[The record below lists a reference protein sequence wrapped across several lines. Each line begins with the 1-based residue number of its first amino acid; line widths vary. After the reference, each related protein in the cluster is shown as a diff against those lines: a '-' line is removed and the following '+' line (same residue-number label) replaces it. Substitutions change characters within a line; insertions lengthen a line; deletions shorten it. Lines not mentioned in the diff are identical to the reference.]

1 MRIAVRA
8 CGAARRMVPW
18 TVRRAARETDTDSH
32 PGPAMAISA
41 VFTSVSGLD
50 AASSFL
56 DVVSNNVA
64 NANTTGFKTS
74 RVTFQDLLYTL
85 DSGGVGAP
93 AQGVTPPG
101 VNQIGTGVAVDA
113 ITGVFTQGP
122 LNMSGGQID
131 VAIQGEGFFSVT
143 LADGTIGYT
152 RAGNFALDS
161 TGRFVSSDGFRLVT
175 DAVVPAG
182 ATNLSIGA
190 NGAVSATVGGA
201 LVQLGQINLTRFR
214 NPSGLLRVGNT
225 TFVATA
231 ATGDPVTAAPGAG
244 GNGTL
249 QQGFLEGSNVDV
261 VTELTNLI
269 IAQQSFAFN
278 ARAITVENQVLQAT
292 TDLIR

>member
-1 MRIAVRA
+1 M
-8 CGAARRMVPW
+8 P
-18 TVRRAARETDTDSH
+18 
-32 PGPAMAISA
+32 ISA
-41 VFTSVSGLD
+41 VYTSVSGLD

-56 DVVSNNVA
+56 DVVSNNIA

-74 RVTFQDLLYTL
+74 QVTFQDLLYTQPA
-85 DSGGVGAP
+85 GGVGA
-93 AQGVTPPG
+93 ATQGVTPPG
-101 VNQIGTGVAVDA
+101 PSQIGTGVVVDA
-113 ITGVFTQGP
+113 ITGLFTQGP
-122 LNMSGGQID
+122 LNASGGPFD

-143 LADGTIGYT
+143 LPDGTTGYT
-152 RAGNFALDS
+152 RAGNFTVDA
-161 TGRFVSSDGFRLVT
+161 TGQFVSPDGFRLVT
-175 DAVVPAG
+175 TATVPQG
-182 ATNLSIGA
+182 ATNVSISNTGL
-190 NGAVSATVGGA
+190 VSATVAGA

-214 NPSGLLRVGNT
+214 NPGGLQRVGNT

-231 ATGDPVTAAPGAG
+231 ATGDAITAAPGTN

-249 QQGFLEGSNVDV
+249 TQGFLEGSNVQV

>member
-1 MRIAVRA
+1 
-8 CGAARRMVPW
+8 
-18 TVRRAARETDTDSH
+18 
-32 PGPAMAISA
+32 MAISA

-64 NANTTGFKTS
+64 NTNTTGFKTS
-74 RVTFQDLLYTL
+74 RVTFQDQLYLL
-85 DSGGVGAP
+85 DSGGVGA
-93 AQGVTPPG
+93 ASQGVTPPG

-113 ITGVFTQGP
+113 ISGLFTQGP
-122 LNMSGGQID
+122 LTMSGGPFD

-143 LADGTIGYT
+143 LADGSTGYT
-152 RAGNFALDS
+152 RAGNFSVDA
-161 TGRFVSSDGFRLVT
+161 TGQFVSSDGFRLVT
-175 DAVVPAG
+175 DAVIPSG
-182 ATNLSIGA
+182 ATNVSIGA
-190 NGAVSATVGGA
+190 NGAITATVNGA
-201 LVQLGQINLTRFR
+201 ITQLGTVNLTRFR
-214 NPSGLLRVGNT
+214 NASGLQRVGNT

-231 ATGDPVTAAPGAG
+231 ATGDPITAAPGAN

-249 QQGFLEGSNVDV
+249 QQGFLEGSNVEV

>member
-1 MRIAVRA
+1 
-8 CGAARRMVPW
+8 
-18 TVRRAARETDTDSH
+18 
-32 PGPAMAISA
+32 MAISA

-64 NANTTGFKTS
+64 NANTTGYKTS
-74 RVTFQDLLYTL
+74 RVTFQDQLYLLE
-85 DSGGVGAP
+85 SGGVGA
-93 AQGVTPPG
+93 AGQGVTPPG
-101 VNQIGTGVAVDA
+101 ASQTGTGVAVDA
-113 ITGVFTQGP
+113 ITGLFTQGA
-122 LNMSGGQID
+122 LNMSGGPLD

-143 LADGTIGYT
+143 LPDGSIGYT
-152 RAGNFALDS
+152 RAGNFSLDS

-175 DAVVPAG
+175 NAVVPAG
-182 ATNLSIGA
+182 ASNVSIGTTGA
-190 NGAVSATVGGA
+190 ITATVNGAVT
-201 LVQLGQINLTRFR
+201 QLGTLNLTRFT

-225 TFVATA
+225 TFAATA
-231 ATGDPVTAAPGAG
+231 ATGNPVTAAAGVG

-249 QQGFLEGSNVDV
+249 QQGFLEGSNVQV